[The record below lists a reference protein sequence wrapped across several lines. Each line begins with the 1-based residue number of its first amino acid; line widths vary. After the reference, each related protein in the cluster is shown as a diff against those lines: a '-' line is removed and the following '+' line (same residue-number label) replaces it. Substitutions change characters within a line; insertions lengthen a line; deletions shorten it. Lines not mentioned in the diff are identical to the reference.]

1 MTLVVGMLVTT
12 LAGAQESAP
21 KVTISAVDDAELTPM
36 VPVAGTVH
44 SRHATTITAG
54 LAARLA
60 WIAEPG
66 DFVASGDPV
75 ATFDCEMIK
84 LRREEQ
90 VEQTRLEEI
99 RLASLTREVQ
109 RLEQAELAVPA
120 TQLAQL
126 RADREMSASQL
137 RIAGVRVRQTE
148 NELRR
153 CTAVAPFDGVVTRRF
168 RNDNEDVP
176 RGELL
181 LDFTDTQGLEVRAQV
196 PVRYLPRVRTGSMAA
211 VRLNTLHF
219 DSLVRATVPAAE
231 AASQA
236 FEVRIDLPPA
246 AREHLA
252 AGQLVSVSLPLAGN
266 PALTVPRDAIV
277 LRAEGAYVMRIAN
290 DNRAQRI
297 AVEVSEANGDRV
309 AVKGDLQ
316 AGDTVAVRGAE
327 ALDDGQL
334 VIVYSDS

>member
-21 KVTISAVDDAELTPM
+21 RVTISAVDDAELTPM

-66 DFVASGDPV
+66 DFIATGDPV

-153 CTAVAPFDGVVTRRF
+153 CTAVAPFDGVVLC
-168 RNDNEDVP
+168 E
-176 RGELL
+176 
-181 LDFTDTQGLEVRAQV
+181 
-196 PVRYLPRVRTGSMAA
+196 SK
-211 VRLNTLHF
+211 
-219 DSLVRATVPAAE
+219 
-231 AASQA
+231 
-236 FEVRIDLPPA
+236 
-246 AREHLA
+246 
-252 AGQLVSVSLPLAGN
+252 LPLAYEGDALFHIAKADTFIHENELLFLEDIVIVFGFDKEAFEGLKARHMLNAADN
-266 PALTVPRDAIV
+266 PYRVLGVSPDLSFDELRLAYRQRLRDNHPDKLMARGVPPEFVA
-277 LRAEGAYVMRIAN
+277 IAN
-290 DNRAQRI
+290 ERMAALNVAWETIEKLHKSRAT
-297 AVEVSEANGDRV
+297 EA
-309 AVKGDLQ
+309 
-316 AGDTVAVRGAE
+316 
-327 ALDDGQL
+327 
-334 VIVYSDS
+334 S